1 MKKIVQRFI
10 DKVTHWAAMRDRTP
24 RLDILRVMN
33 AAPDVWFTGTMLVR
47 RRESLNL
54 GSVYIYLSNM
64 QQEGLV
70 ERHVVKGDYPGTTV
84 HSYRITE
91 KGKSYVRAA

>member
-1 MKKIVQRFI
+1 MKIFKQLL
-10 DKVTHWAAMRDRTP
+10 DKATHWAAMRDRTP

-33 AAPDVWFTGTMLVR
+33 AAPDVWFTGPMLVR

-70 ERHVVKGDYPGTTV
+70 ERHVVKGQYPDTTV

-91 KGKSYVRAA
+91 KGKRYVRAA